1 MDLCYLAEGR
11 FDAFWELILSPW
23 DFAAG
28 WIIIEKA
35 GGVMSSVGG
44 KPLSLAR
51 GSVMSANSPHMLEA
65 ISALIT

>member
-1 MDLCYLAEGR
+1 LAKGR

-28 WIIIEKA
+28 WIIVEEA

-44 KPLSLAR
+44 KPLFLAP
-51 GSVMSANSPHMLEA
+51 GSVMSANSPSMLEA
-65 ISALIT
+65 ISALLV